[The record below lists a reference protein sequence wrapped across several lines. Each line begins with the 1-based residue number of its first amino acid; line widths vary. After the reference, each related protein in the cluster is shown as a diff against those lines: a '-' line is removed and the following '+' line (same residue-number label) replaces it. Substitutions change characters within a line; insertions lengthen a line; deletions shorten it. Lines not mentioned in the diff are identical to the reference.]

1 MMTTRKMYVNK
12 RIELT
17 LVSQALEMAGYKTYR
32 TRSEC
37 SCCEKKNRRDSVI
50 AIKDGGFGYA
60 IEIVRCR
67 NCFNKKPLKY

>member
-1 MMTTRKMYVNK
+1 MAIQKKMYVNK
-12 RIELT
+12 RVELT
-17 LVSQALEMAGYKTYR
+17 LIAKALEMAGYKTYR

-67 NCFNKKPLKY
+67 NCFSNKPLKF